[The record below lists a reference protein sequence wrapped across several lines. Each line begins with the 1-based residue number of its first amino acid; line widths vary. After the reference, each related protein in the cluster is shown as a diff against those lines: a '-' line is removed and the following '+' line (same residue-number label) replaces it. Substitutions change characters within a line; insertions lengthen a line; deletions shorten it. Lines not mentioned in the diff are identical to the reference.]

1 MKNGGVMKTEITID
15 GITYKVGDVL
25 EREGFTDREITAMGI
40 HNYFFINPNNNEFS
54 REYYD
59 GLQSLENWKIKKP
72 KKKIVVEF
80 WLNIYPD
87 GDYQFSE
94 NKAIADVSQK
104 MSCERIACEYVRFEY
119 EIDE

>member
-1 MKNGGVMKTEITID
+1 MAETMKTEITID

-72 KKKIVVEF
+72 KKKVVVERWF
-80 WLNIYPD
+80 NIYPD
-87 GDYQFSE
+87 RVYIWEAKDKAEY
-94 NKAIADVSQK
+94 NKASDLIATEHVK
-104 MSCERIACEYVRFEY
+104 FEY